1 MLFHPDIYQ
10 FNDLRKKFP
19 VLDVRSPGEYT
30 KGHIPGA
37 VNLPLFDDRERMI
50 IGTTYQQIGMDS
62 AMLQGLDF
70 AGKKLSSYLQQA
82 LAIVPDRV
90 SLMHCWR
97 GGKRSE
103 SLGGLLSLAG
113 FEIYLLTGGY
123 KAYRKSVRES
133 FEKDQKI
140 IILAGKTGSGKTEIL
155 QQLKKNNQ
163 QIVDLEYIAHHKGSV
178 FGAFGEM
185 PQPTNEQFENDLA
198 EAWNSLD
205 VENLVWVEDE
215 SKAIGGVFLP
225 ENLLKKMNEALVIY
239 IDVPKKIRIE
249 RLIRDYSTYPKE
261 LITKAILKISRRLGG
276 QNVKLAISAIDQNDF
291 AKGIEI
297 ILNYYDKVYDYDL
310 SLKPADKLLR
320 LSINTLD
327 ANFGAEELLNF
338 SKRLNII

>member
-62 AMLQGLDF
+62 ALLQGLDF

-113 FEIYLLTGGY
+113 FEIYLLTGGTNHT
-123 KAYRKSVRES
+123 EN
-133 FEKDQKI
+133 Q
-140 IILAGKTGSGKTEIL
+140 LGSH
-155 QQLKKNNQ
+155 LKK
-163 QIVDLEYIAHHKGSV
+163 I
-178 FGAFGEM
+178 
-185 PQPTNEQFENDLA
+185 
-198 EAWNSLD
+198 
-205 VENLVWVEDE
+205 
-215 SKAIGGVFLP
+215 
-225 ENLLKKMNEALVIY
+225 KK
-239 IDVPKKIRIE
+239 
-249 RLIRDYSTYPKE
+249 
-261 LITKAILKISRRLGG
+261 
-276 QNVKLAISAIDQNDF
+276 
-291 AKGIEI
+291 
-297 ILNYYDKVYDYDL
+297 
-310 SLKPADKLLR
+310 
-320 LSINTLD
+320 
-327 ANFGAEELLNF
+327 
-338 SKRLNII
+338 